1 MGGGVGCRCCVC
13 STTAGSATLA
23 RAWLATVLLVGV
35 VVASGGCH
43 SRHDWALSRSGLP
56 GLDCWNVLS
65 GLPPLP
71 VGVCRADRGLY
82 GLDCVVWVPLA
93 LESVEVKKRLST
105 VAWVGLRLSPLL
117 GLPDYGLV
125 GLARKGLAGHR
136 VAGGYGGGVL
146 RPSLVATGLWVSL
159 ALPGLPGVSVVV
171 SEAEAGQPV
180 AAAGGSLPCRQGGC
194 AASTAWCGCRWLW
207 SRLR

>member
-1 MGGGVGCRCCVC
+1 M
-13 STTAGSATLA
+13 
-23 RAWLATVLLVGV
+23 
-35 VVASGGCH
+35 
-43 SRHDWALSRSGLP
+43 P

-71 VGVCRADRGLY
+71 VGVCGADRGLY

-159 ALPGLPGVSVVV
+159 AFPGLPGVSVVV

-194 AASTAWCGCRWLW
+194 AASTARCGCRWLW
-207 SRLR
+207 SRWR